1 MQRGSWENP
10 RYLVILPTV
19 FLSIQYA
26 VLYHPRNES
35 KRNVRAGASNARTTA
50 QSWTSEPL
58 LFRRLLQRYVR
69 VAKPLAFLFDNV
81 LLICLQL
88 LVEADEEVESD
99 NSLFTMQ
106 RIDKNDFRRFCSKE
120 LFGELKSTKSFIQ
133 LSNIIILRI
142 FEALHFFSFFFNIL
156 PVITIFVDCLR
167 RGMFHL
173 RKNWNRRKYTWR
185 RVLDRYFPL
194 LFEYSELKHRYTG
207 DSCTLLN

>member
-1 MQRGSWENP
+1 M
-10 RYLVILPTV
+10 
-19 FLSIQYA
+19 
-26 VLYHPRNES
+26 
-35 KRNVRAGASNARTTA
+35 
-50 QSWTSEPL
+50 
-58 LFRRLLQRYVR
+58 
-69 VAKPLAFLFDNV
+69 
-81 LLICLQL
+81 
-88 LVEADEEVESD
+88 EADEEVESD

-173 RKNWNRRKYTWR
+173 RKN
-185 RVLDRYFPL
+185 
-194 LFEYSELKHRYTG
+194 
-207 DSCTLLN
+207 